1 MTSKNDV
8 WKPIRHEDD
17 TETDQKRKELDP
29 VLVEIVSALRVPSMD
44 ARSDS
49 DPYVIVSVG
58 GKEIHRTNVLHNNPN
73 PIWTIDNGSLFLL
86 DLQKGLEGKSN
97 TVNLKTAK
105 VTFTLKDYDATQR
118 DATLGTVEIK
128 LKDLM

>member
-1 MTSKNDV
+1 M
-8 WKPIRHEDD
+8 
-17 TETDQKRKELDP
+17 ETGQTRMDA

-58 GKEIHRTNVLHNNPN
+58 GKEVHRTKVLYNNSN

-86 DLQKGLEGKSN
+86 DLERGPKGHSK

-105 VTFTLKDYDATQR
+105 VTFILKDYDATQR